1 MFYFCTFLNLGEESL
16 AYDILE
22 QLTHVERFDMV
33 LLFMSA
39 KEKNG
44 MCNSVR
50 ATWLIPCDMKGRFLR
65 LAPRTGK
72 INQNKPAFWQFLHGS
87 PICYQIILTRLCLIT
102 SRFEPDLCKII
113 FHNSLMETN
122 WMQSAILMV
131 PLIRTEIFRFSE
143 TSSI

>member
-1 MFYFCTFLNLGEESL
+1 MAC
-16 AYDILE
+16 DILE

-44 MCNSVR
+44 MCYSVR
-50 ATWLIPCDMKGRFLR
+50 ATSLFCDMKGRFLR

-113 FHNSLMETN
+113 FHTSLMETN
-122 WMQSAILMV
+122 
-131 PLIRTEIFRFSE
+131 
-143 TSSI
+143 